1 MQEVNTAM
9 GSLVGIAMA
18 SQEDPKEL
26 YKIGQSSSRLLMMV
40 GDLITAW
47 LLLRQAE
54 IANAKID
61 AASDRDRAF
70 YEGKIASAK
79 FFIRNVLPNLATD
92 RAIIENVDN
101 SIMEIS
107 ENAF

>member
-1 MQEVNTAM
+1 
-9 GSLVGIAMA
+9 
-18 SQEDPKEL
+18 
-26 YKIGQSSSRLLMMV
+26 MMV

-54 IANAKID
+54 IASVKIG

-101 SIMEIS
+101 SIMEIN

>member
-1 MQEVNTAM
+1 
-9 GSLVGIAMA
+9 
-18 SQEDPKEL
+18 
-26 YKIGQSSSRLLMMV
+26 MMV

-54 IANAKID
+54 IANTKIG
-61 AASDRDRAF
+61 AASDRDRPF
-70 YEGKIASAK
+70 YEGKVASAK

>member
-1 MQEVNTAM
+1 
-9 GSLVGIAMA
+9 
-18 SQEDPKEL
+18 
-26 YKIGQSSSRLLMMV
+26 
-40 GDLITAW
+40 

-54 IANAKID
+54 IASAKIGT
-61 AASDRDRAF
+61 ASDRDRAF

-92 RAIIENVDN
+92 RSIIENVDN

>member
-1 MQEVNTAM
+1 
-9 GSLVGIAMA
+9 
-18 SQEDPKEL
+18 
-26 YKIGQSSSRLLMMV
+26 MMV
-40 GDLITAW
+40 GDVITAW

-54 IANAKID
+54 IANTKMSS
-61 AASDRDRAF
+61 ASDRDRPF
-70 YEGKIASAK
+70 YEGKVASAK
-79 FFIRNVLPNLATD
+79 FFIQNILPNLATD